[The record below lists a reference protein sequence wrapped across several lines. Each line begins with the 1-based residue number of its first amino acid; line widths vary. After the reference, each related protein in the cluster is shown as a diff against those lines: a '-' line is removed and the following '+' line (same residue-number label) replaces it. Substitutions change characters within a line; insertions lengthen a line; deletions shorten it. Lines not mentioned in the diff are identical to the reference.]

1 MEIQSLKGHNCL
13 FKHSV
18 YKRISV
24 SISLTILIFVFGLF
38 PKLVLTYYSTGIY
51 PYISSSLRFVSSIF
65 PFAIGDLVYLLLI
78 GFVIYKVVRFFR
90 KRKTLNRKH
99 RVIVPLQ
106 VLNFFLVLY
115 ILFKIAWGLNYSR
128 PSVSEELGIGDE
140 KYSVK
145 ELVLLG
151 DYFVK
156 KTNSLKS
163 KQSKIPAYS
172 INDLEQNSS
181 KAYDLLKNK
190 NSLFRY
196 KNPCLK
202 PVSSNWLTSKAGIE
216 GYYAPLTG
224 EANMNMA
231 LPDFVKPYVSCH
243 EIAHQLGISYED
255 EANLLGYLTAS
266 NMPDV
271 NYQYSANYEMLRY
284 ILFEIRM
291 KSPQDYKLLYEKI
304 EPRVLAD
311 FKTEKEFWR
320 KYNGDMFGYMDAAF
334 DSFLKLNNQ
343 PKGIDSYQ
351 DIVIWLWNI
360 HKKELKKVER
370 ERVNSAYSR

>member
-1 MEIQSLKGHNCL
+1 MPKEI
-13 FKHSV
+13 KHE
-18 YKRISV
+18 YIK
-24 SISLTILIFVFGLF
+24 LIFFLGISFMIFFCGLF
-38 PKLVLTYYSTGIY
+38 PSLVQKYYSAGFY
-51 PYISSSLRFVSSIF
+51 PYISSGLRFISSIF
-65 PFAIGDLVYLLLI
+65 PFAIGDIVYVLLI
-78 GFVIYKVVRFFR
+78 GFVLYKIIRFFK
-90 KRKTLNRKH
+90 KRKALKREH
-99 RVIVPLQ
+99 RIIVPLQ
-106 VLNFFLVLY
+106 VLNFFLILY
-115 ILFKIAWGLNYSR
+115 ILFKIVWGLNYSR

-151 DYFVK
+151 DYFVN
-156 KTNSLKS
+156 KTNDLKL
-163 KQSKIPAYS
+163 KQTKIPAYS
-172 INDLEQNSS
+172 INDLKINSA
-181 KAYDLLKNK
+181 KAYDLMEKR

-196 KNPCLK
+196 QNPCLK
-202 PVSSNWLTSKAGIE
+202 AVLNSWIISKVGIE

-224 EANMNMA
+224 EANMNMN

-266 NMPDV
+266 NSTDV

-284 ILFEIRM
+284 ILFEIRI
-291 KSPQDYKLLYEKI
+291 KSPDDYKILHDKLSAG
-304 EPRVLAD
+304 VLAD
-311 FKTEKEFWR
+311 FKTEREFWR

-343 PKGIDSYQ
+343 KKGIDSYQ

-360 HKKELKKVER
+360 HKKEITP
-370 ERVNSAYSR
+370 

>member
-1 MEIQSLKGHNCL
+1 M
-13 FKHSV
+13 FRHSI
-18 YKRISV
+18 YKTLLV
-24 SISLTILIFVFGLF
+24 SISLATLIFLFGLF
-38 PKLVLTYYSTGIY
+38 PSLIQKYYSTGIY

-65 PFAIGDLVYLLLI
+65 PFAIGDIVYALII
-78 GFVIYKVVRFFR
+78 GFIVYRIIRFFK
-90 KRKTLNRKH
+90 KRKSLKRKH
-99 RVIVPLQ
+99 RIIVPLQ
-106 VLNFFLVLY
+106 VLNFCLIFYIIFKLV
-115 ILFKIAWGLNYSR
+115 WGLNYSR
-128 PSVSEELGIGDE
+128 PSVSEVLGIGSE
-140 KYSVK
+140 KYSVQ
-145 ELVLLG
+145 ELCLLG
-151 DYFVK
+151 EYFVK
-156 KTNSLKS
+156 KTNDLKL
-163 KQSKIPAYS
+163 KQTGIPSYS
-172 INDLEQNSS
+172 IKELEISS
-181 KAYDLLKNK
+181 AKAYNFMERR

-196 KNPCLK
+196 KNSCLK
-202 PVSSNWLTSKAGIE
+202 SVLSPYLVSKAGIE

-243 EIAHQLGISYED
+243 EIAHQIGTSYED

-266 NMPDV
+266 NSPDV

-291 KSPQDYKLLYEKI
+291 KSPDDYKILHDKLSQK
-304 EPRVLAD
+304 VLDD
-311 FKTEKEFWR
+311 FRTEKEFWR

-360 HKKELKKVER
+360 HKKELKVER
-370 ERVNSAYSR
+370 LQL

>member
-1 MEIQSLKGHNCL
+1 MPFPKKIFLK
-13 FKHSV
+13 
-18 YKRISV
+18 
-24 SISLTILIFVFGLF
+24 SITLTGIALLIYLYGLF
-38 PKLVLTYYSTGIY
+38 PSLVQKYYSTGIY
-51 PYISSSLRFVSSIF
+51 PYISSSLRFISSIF
-65 PFAIGDLVYLLLI
+65 PFAIGDIVYALLI
-78 GFVIYKVVRFFR
+78 GFVLYRIIRLIK
-90 KRKTLNRKH
+90 KRKDLKRED
-99 RVIVPLQ
+99 RVIVPLK
-106 VLNFFLVLY
+106 VLNFFLILY
-115 ILFKIAWGLNYSR
+115 IIFKIVWGINYSR
-128 PSVSEELGIGDE
+128 PSVSETLGIGNE

-151 DYFVK
+151 DYFVN
-156 KTNSLKS
+156 KTNDLKIR
-163 KQSKIPAYS
+163 QTKIPAYS
-172 INDLEQNSS
+172 IYDLEKISS
-181 KAYDLLKNK
+181 NAYDLMEKK
-190 NSLFRY
+190 NSLFQY

-202 PVSSNWLTSKAGIE
+202 SVLSTWLTSKAGIE

-231 LPDFVKPYVSCH
+231 LPNFVKPYVSCH
-243 EIAHQLGISYED
+243 EIAHQLGIAYED

-266 NMPDV
+266 NSPDV
-271 NYQYSANYEMLRY
+271 NYQYAANYEMLRY

-291 KSPQDYKLLYEKI
+291 KSPQDYKLLYDKLS
-304 EPRVLAD
+304 PKVLGD

-360 HKKELKKVER
+360 HKKELKVKG
-370 ERVNSAYSR
+370 

>member
-1 MEIQSLKGHNCL
+1 MQK
-13 FKHSV
+13 
-18 YKRISV
+18 YKSIYLITSII
-24 SISLTILIFVFGLF
+24 ISLATLIFLCGLF
-38 PKLVLTYYSTGIY
+38 PSLVQKYYSTGIY

-65 PFAIGDLVYLLLI
+65 PFAIGDIVYALII
-78 GFVIYKVVRFFR
+78 GFIVYRIIRFFK
-90 KRKTLNRKH
+90 KRKSLKREH
-99 RVIVPLQ
+99 RIIVPLQ
-106 VLNFFLVLY
+106 VLNFCLILY
-115 ILFKIAWGLNYSR
+115 IIFKLVWGLNYSR
-128 PSVSEELGIGDE
+128 PSVSEELGIANE

-151 DYFVK
+151 EYFVK
-156 KTNSLKS
+156 KTNDLKL
-163 KQSKIPAYS
+163 KQTGIPAYA
-172 INDLEQNSS
+172 IKDLEIGSS
-181 KAYDLLKNK
+181 KAYNLMEKRNR
-190 NSLFRY
+190 LFQY

-202 PVSSNWLTSKAGIE
+202 SVLSPYFVSKAGIE

-266 NMPDV
+266 NSPDV

-291 KSPQDYKLLYEKI
+291 KSPVDYKILHDKLSEK
-304 EPRVLAD
+304 VLAD
-311 FKTEKEFWR
+311 FKAEKEFWR
-320 KYNGDMFGYMDAAF
+320 EYNGDMFGYMDAAF

-360 HKKELKKVER
+360 HKKDL
-370 ERVNSAYSR
+370 RVKS